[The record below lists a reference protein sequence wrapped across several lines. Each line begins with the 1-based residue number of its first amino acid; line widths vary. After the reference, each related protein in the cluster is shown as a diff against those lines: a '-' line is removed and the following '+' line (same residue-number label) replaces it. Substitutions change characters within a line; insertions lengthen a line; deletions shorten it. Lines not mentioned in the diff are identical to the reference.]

1 MMNAK
6 IAVNHEIMGRVSL
19 KNLTHLPI
27 HHVPLAVFKVCT
39 VNIRHR
45 MLLKFRLRLEFV
57 KPRTMIAQM
66 VPYGSIHCTK
76 KHHNHCKNMIHS
88 SESHRV
94 FLRQQSRQCYQQT
107 MNKLIQSSLKFG
119 KSSRKKNIKD
129 RITPQINFFQ

>member
-19 KNLTHLPI
+19 KNPTHLPI

-76 KHHNHCKNMIHS
+76 KTQPLQKHDSFLGITPC
-88 SESHRV
+88 

-119 KSSRKKNIKD
+119 KSSRKK
-129 RITPQINFFQ
+129 T